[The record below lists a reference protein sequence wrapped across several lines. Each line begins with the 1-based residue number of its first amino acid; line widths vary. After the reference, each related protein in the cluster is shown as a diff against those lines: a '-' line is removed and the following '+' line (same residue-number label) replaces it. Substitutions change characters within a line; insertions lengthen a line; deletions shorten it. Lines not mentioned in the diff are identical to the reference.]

1 MSKEKDYLLF
11 QTRRKIVNLFKNFFF
26 ILEDLSIDGK
36 ISQDKYQQMRKR
48 VLDHGNNAIREIEE
62 DINKFNITLWEKIY
76 STFHQKV
83 L

>member
-11 QTRRKIVNLFKNFFF
+11 QTRRKIVNLFKKFFF
-26 ILEDLSIDGK
+26 LLEDLSIDGK

-48 VLDHGNNAIREIEE
+48 VLDHGNDTIREIEE
-62 DINKFNITLWEKIY
+62 DINKFNITLWKKIY
-76 STFHQKV
+76 LIFRQKV